1 MSIFE
6 FVLTGLTLVLALVIT
21 RLLGG
26 LRWIF
31 DPQRRYWVHALM
43 VLQML
48 VLTSLIWWGLW
59 YARDVQW
66 TYLSF
71 AYNLLIGP
79 GTLYFTATL
88 LVPDNPRRVRSWRE
102 HYYKIH
108 RPFFGAFA
116 ALVLIIFAGSLVY
129 TNTPLWHF
137 TRVIQAVA
145 LITCVF
151 GYLSTQHRVHVVIVS
166 ILAVAITVAVVFSEL
181 AAERLLP
188 NA

>member
-6 FVLTGLTLVLALVIT
+6 FVLTGLTLVLALVVT

-26 LRWIF
+26 LRWVF
-31 DPQRRYWVHALM
+31 DPQRRYWIHGLL
-43 VLQML
+43 VLLML

-79 GTLYFTATL
+79 SILYFTTSL
-88 LVPDNPRRVRSWRE
+88 LVPDNPRRVRSWRD
-102 HYYKIH
+102 HYYRIH

-116 ALVLIIFAGSLVY
+116 TLVIIMFLGSIFY
-129 TNTPLWHF
+129 TGTPLWHF
-137 TRVIQAVA
+137 TRIIQGVTLA
-145 LITCVF
+145 TCIAGF
-151 GYLSTQHRVHVVIVS
+151 LSNRHQVHATIAS
-166 ILAVAITVAVVFSEL
+166 ILSIAVIIAVVYTQLSSDS
-181 AAERLLP
+181 LP
-188 NA
+188 QG